1 MPRQVELLKKNHE
14 RFMREAGLGAAA
26 DVKYLQEAFAA
37 MADAILKM
45 EDEGWL
51 KFTELQG
58 ENSKT
63 KGFTIKEIIK
73 ITEYAEKQ
81 TKANNLLGRG
91 FRMRTNYVFGR
102 GFEYVRVGGEKI
114 QNRFQ
119 AIIDDPEN
127 QETVF
132 SETALKEL
140 NRVLYTSGNLLV
152 IVNQKTSKISRLT
165 VTSQLSNYVTYE
177 DDPTRV
183 KYWRRVYYIQDDLTT
198 PGAPPREV
206 VEWIPVWQY
215 KDSLK
220 RAKRKLPQ
228 VIAVGGGKTEPINQ
242 DSVIVDL
249 RVNKDDGEIMGAPDC
264 LSALPWAWAATE
276 YLKDGSKLIK
286 ALATIA
292 YHVKAKTVA
301 AAERAGA
308 KLQASKVGS
317 AAITGPDT
325 EISQMPRV
333 GSVDLYEGRP
343 LQAAVASALDVS
355 VAALT
360 ADTARGGSYASE
372 TALSQPEQLS
382 AISRQKD
389 FADFFHRLFQALG
402 ATDLRINFAR
412 VDVDPI
418 HRRLQ
423 SMGIA
428 RTFGGINQQEFR
440 DASLELLDIT
450 PTTTALPEPDE
461 FTGSKYSTLP
471 EVIDAGIELQKDQ
484 QAADDALARQGNTG
498 AVGSLDDAGND
509 ARNSDR
515 DGATN

>member
-1 MPRQVELLKKNHE
+1 MPRQIEILRKNRE

-26 DVKYLQEAFAA
+26 DVKYLQESFAA

-51 KFTELQG
+51 PLNELFTDD
-58 ENSKT
+58 T
-63 KGFTIKEIIK
+63 RKGFTIDEIRK
-73 ITEYAEKQ
+73 ITKYAEKQ

-102 GFEYVRVGGEKI
+102 GFAYVRKDGEKLPP
-114 QNRFQ
+114 RFQ
-119 AIIDDPEN
+119 KIIEDPEN
-127 QETVF
+127 QEVLF

-140 NRVLYTSGNLLV
+140 NRILYTSGNLLM
-152 IVNQKTSKISRLT
+152 ILNEKTNKFTRLT
-165 VTSQLSNYVTYE
+165 IEPQLSNYITYD
-177 DDPTRV
+177 DDPSRV
-183 KYWRRVYYIQDDLTT
+183 KYWRRVYYVRNDLR
-198 PGAPPREV
+198 PNAKPEEV
-206 VEWIPVWQY
+206 VEWIPVWTY
-215 KDSLK
+215 KNSLK
-220 RAKRKLPQ
+220 GTGRKIPATLP
-228 VIAVGGGKTEPINQ
+228 VGGGKNENVNQ
-242 DSVIVDL
+242 ECVILDL
-249 RVNKDDGEIMGAPDC
+249 RVNKDDGEILGSPDC

-308 KLQASKVGS
+308 KLQSNKVGS

-325 EISQMPRV
+325 EITQMPRV

-355 VAALT
+355 VAAIT

-389 FADFFHRLFQALG
+389 FEGFFHKVFQALG
-402 ATDLRINFAR
+402 SQDIVIDFAR

-428 RTFGGINQQEFR
+428 RQYGGINQAEFR
-440 DASLELLDIT
+440 DASLELLDIK
-450 PTTTALPEPDE
+450 PTTTELPEPDE
-461 FTGSKYSTLP
+461 FTGSKYSTLSD
-471 EVIDAGIELQKDQ
+471 VIDAGIDLQKDQ
-484 QAADDALARQGNTG
+484 AQADAVARQGNTG
-498 AVGSLDDAGND
+498 AVGSLDDNGND

-515 DGATN
+515 DGSTA

>member
-1 MPRQVELLKKNHE
+1 M
-14 RFMREAGLGAAA
+14 GLGSAA
-26 DVKYLQEAFAA
+26 DVAYLQESFAA

-51 KFTELQG
+51 PLNQLFG
-58 ENSKT
+58 ERDSA
-63 KGFTIKEIIK
+63 KGFTLDEVRK

-102 GFEYVRVGGEKI
+102 GYQFIRSSGEKV
-114 QNRFQ
+114 QPRFR
-119 AIIDDPEN
+119 AIIEDPDN

-132 SETALKEL
+132 GPAAMKQM
-140 NRVLYTSGNLLV
+140 NRVLYTSGNLFL
-152 IVNQKTSKISRLT
+152 IVDQKSSKVTRMPISQ
-165 VTSQLSNYVTYE
+165 VKNYMTY
-177 DDPTRV
+177 DNDPTRV
-183 KYWRRVYYIQDDLTT
+183 KYWRRVYFIQDDVST

-215 KDSLK
+215 KESLK
-220 RAKRKLPQ
+220 RTKSRLPKS
-228 VIAVGGGKTEPINQ
+228 IPVGGGNNEPVNQ
-242 DSVIVDL
+242 DAVIVDL
-249 RVNKDDGEIMGAPDC
+249 RVNMDDGEVMGAPDC

-286 ALATIA
+286 SLATIA
-292 YHVKAKTVA
+292 YHVKAKTLA
-301 AAERAGA
+301 AADRAGA
-308 KLQASKVGS
+308 KLQQGKVGG

-325 EISQMPRV
+325 EITQMPRV

-355 VAALT
+355 VAAIT

-372 TALSQPEQLS
+372 TALSQPEQLA
-382 AISRQKD
+382 AISRQND
-389 FADFFHRLFQALG
+389 FEGLFLKVFQALG
-402 ATDLRINFAR
+402 ATDMVMDFAR

-428 RTFGGINQQEFR
+428 RQHGGINQEEFR
-440 DASLELLDIT
+440 AASLELLDIK
-450 PTTTALPEPDE
+450 PTTTEMPVPDE
-461 FTGSKYSTLP
+461 FVWAKKGILPSFLTDDEDAQAINGVSTDGDEGVGGSAVPS
-471 EVIDAGIELQKDQ
+471 
-484 QAADDALARQGNTG
+484 QGNSG

-515 DGATN
+515 AATTQ

>member
-1 MPRQVELLKKNHE
+1 MPRQIELLKKNRE
-14 RFMREAGLGAAA
+14 RFAREFNLGGAA
-26 DVKYLQEAFAA
+26 DSTVLMESFTA
-37 MADAILKM
+37 MADAILKL
-45 EDEGWL
+45 EDEGWIPINQIGSADDASRKGIGIEEL
-51 KFTELQG
+51 K
-58 ENSKT
+58 
-63 KGFTIKEIIK
+63 K
-73 ITEYAEKQ
+73 ITKYAEGQ

-91 FRMRTNYVFGR
+91 YRLKSNYVLGR
-102 GFEYVRVGGEKI
+102 GFEYVKKDGTAI
-114 QNRFQ
+114 QPRFQ
-119 AIIDDPEN
+119 SVIDDPEN
-127 QETVF
+127 QDVVF
-132 SETALKEL
+132 SEKALKEL
-140 NRVLYTSGNLLV
+140 NRVLFTSGNVLMIL
-152 IVNQKTSKISRLT
+152 NTKTKKFTRLT
-165 VTSQLSNYVTYE
+165 VEPQLSNYLTYD
-177 DDPTRV
+177 DDPSRV
-183 KYWRRVYYIQDDLTT
+183 KYWRRAYSIRNDLR
-198 PGAPPREV
+198 PGAQPEQV
-206 VEWIPVWQY
+206 AEWIPVWQY
-215 KDSLK
+215 KNGLK
-220 RAKRKLPQ
+220 GKLPQ
-228 VIAVGGGKTEPINQ
+228 SIDVGGGKREAINQ
-242 DSVIVDL
+242 DCVIIDM
-249 RVNKDDGEIMGAPDC
+249 RVNKDDGEVLGLPDC

-292 YHVKAKTVA
+292 YHVKAKTLA

-308 KLQASKVGS
+308 KLQDRKIGG

-325 EISQMPRV
+325 EITQMPRV

-372 TALSQPEQLS
+372 SALSQPEQLS

-389 FADFFHRLFQALG
+389 FEDFFHRVFQALG
-402 ATDLRINFAR
+402 ATDVEINFAR

-440 DASLELLDIT
+440 NSSLELLDIT
-450 PTTTALPEPDE
+450 PTTTELPEPDE

-471 EVIDAGIELQKDQ
+471 EVIDAGIDLQRDQ
-484 QAADDALARQGNTG
+484 QANDAAIAAQGVSGN
-498 AVGSLDDAGND
+498 VGSLDDNGND